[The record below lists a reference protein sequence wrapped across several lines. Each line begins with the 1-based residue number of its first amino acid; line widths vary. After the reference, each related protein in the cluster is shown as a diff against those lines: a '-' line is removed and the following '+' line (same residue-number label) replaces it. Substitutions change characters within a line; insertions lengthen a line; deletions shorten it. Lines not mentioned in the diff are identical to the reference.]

1 MEHVILLHGL
11 GSHGVTISL
20 MSQYIM
26 RYSDYNVIC
35 PTYQSLFFK
44 SIHKITDEVVEQI
57 NSIVGYNDTIHFIG
71 HSLGGIIAKM
81 VCNSTRLKALVK
93 IGNIVT
99 LGTPHNGTILATRVL
114 NKFPV
119 LEYLSPIVAELTK
132 NSSVINSIK
141 TPNTKVGVIVGLGKS
156 HIFNPIIYLGSLF
169 LKDIKSHD
177 GVVELES
184 NLLKDT
190 TGLICLDVNHV
201 EMLWNTELF
210 YHSLNF
216 IKHGVFY

>member
-11 GSHGVTISL
+11 GSHGVTMSL
-20 MSQYIM
+20 MRQYII

-81 VCNSTRLKALVK
+81 VCNSARLKALVK

-99 LGTPHNGTILATRVL
+99 LGTPHNGAILANKIL
-114 NKFPV
+114 KKFP
-119 LEYLSPIVAELTK
+119 LIEYVSPIVRELSK
-132 NSSVINSIK
+132 ESSFISKVV
-141 TPNTKVGVIVGLGKS
+141 TPITNIGVVVGMNKG
-156 HIFNPIIYLGSLF
+156 HIFNPLIYLGNLF

-184 NLLKDT
+184 NLHK
-190 TGLICLDVNHV
+190 GIRHLICLDVNHV
-201 EMLWNTELF
+201 EMLWSYELF
-210 YHSLNF
+210 KVSLDF
-216 IKHGVFY
+216 IKYGKF